1 MSLIG
6 SFQDTAL
13 VFAEENIAV
22 SNASQTYNF
31 LTSRSLGP
39 GTWLIH
45 VDFAPLVG
53 GFPSND
59 PDGYQ
64 ISIHK
69 GSSAV
74 VEVRGHEDNN
84 SGRIYTL
91 SRGANLF
98 YVHAETSSTDTF
110 KIGYRQEADAG
121 DGDSGGMAGRL
132 SYHMYR
138 LINYS

>member
-1 MSLIG
+1 MPLIG
-6 SFQDTAL
+6 SFKDTAL
-13 VFAEENIAV
+13 VFSEENIAV
-22 SNASQTYNF
+22 SNASQTYSF

-45 VDFAPLVG
+45 VDFAPLVS

-59 PDGYQ
+59 MDGYQ

-91 SRGANLF
+91 SRGASLF

-110 KIGYRQEADAG
+110 KIGYRQEPDSS
-121 DGDSGGMAGRL
+121 DSDSGGMAGRL